1 MNTDEALWEGFL
13 KGDKDLFLA
22 LYNKYYHTLFFIGL
36 REIKDAQLVKDTI
49 HQLFLYLWDKR
60 GNIQRANNV
69 KSYLI
74 TSFLRKLSDDW
85 RKAGRITNLQVVS
98 NDYSSDTQLT
108 PEESLIQK
116 EEQHYLFKTLTNFIN
131 ELPARQRD
139 LIFMKFYEGLSY
151 NEIVEQT
158 GLSHRTVYNKI
169 HEALKKIKLE
179 ISQSR
184 QAGRISLIW
193 LLGLF
198 ISNHEIFIK

>member
-36 REIKDAQLVKDTI
+36 REIKDAQLVKDTL

>member
-184 QAGRISLIW
+184 KAGRISLIW